1 MGTCCIV
8 YNANLDNQNILI
20 THDKLTSEHPLKEN
34 NKRGAK
40 LKAQNQKVNSTP
52 KEKELS
58 TKFSL
63 SKKETN
69 GIDEKENI
77 QESFLFSDYSNIKH
91 TTEKFFNEISDKD
104 NQLLIN
110 ESIAPIES
118 TNMNS
123 FFVNQDEIEI
133 NEYIKNIHIKSE
145 IKKKVEVINNM
156 IRDTS
161 KVELKSNKC
170 NSLKRINKKSLK
182 MKDSDSDTNQK
193 GKKTYARSRMKLLTN

>member
-1 MGTCCIV
+1 MGTCCIG

-91 TTEKFFNEISDKD
+91 TTEQFFNEISEKD

-145 IKKKVEVINNM
+145 IKKKI
-156 IRDTS
+156 
-161 KVELKSNKC
+161 KSHH
-170 NSLKRINKKSLK
+170 
-182 MKDSDSDTNQK
+182 
-193 GKKTYARSRMKLLTN
+193 